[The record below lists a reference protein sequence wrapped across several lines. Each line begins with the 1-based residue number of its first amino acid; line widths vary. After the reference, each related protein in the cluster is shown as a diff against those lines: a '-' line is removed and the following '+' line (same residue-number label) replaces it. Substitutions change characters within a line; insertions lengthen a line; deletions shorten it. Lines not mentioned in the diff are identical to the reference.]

1 MRIDQKPVRT
11 KATSARKI
19 KAYEVYIMQLQTLRL
34 GDAGPLVGFLQ
45 LVLKRLGFYSGK
57 INYKFDGETERAVAA
72 FQSALG
78 LSSDGTV
85 GQKTRAALE
94 PYFTGNYRYTVRE
107 GDTLFSI
114 ASKSG
119 SNLKMLL
126 AANDLADPD
135 NLFVGQRIIVPFSE
149 FVVPATLRF
158 SSDVMNILLG
168 SLCARYPF
176 LSLFSIGRSALGKDI
191 AALRL
196 GRGEK
201 VVSYNAS
208 HHANEWITS
217 LLLVKFVEMFCHALV
232 TESRLGDYDPREV
245 FDSASI
251 YIVPMV
257 DPDGVDLV
265 TGQIAAGSELYK
277 NAEKLNIFGFPFPD
291 GWKANIEGTDLN
303 LNYPAGWEQARRI
316 KFAQGFTS
324 PAPRDFVGEYP
335 LSAPESRA
343 MAQFTKNLSPRL
355 ILAYHSQGEIIYWKF
370 ADYDPPRG
378 FEIAQRFSAVSG
390 YSVETTPENSGY
402 AGYKD
407 WFIQENNLPGYTIE
421 VGRGASP
428 LPLEQFPK
436 ILSDNLGILM
446 LAPLL
451 A

>member
-1 MRIDQKPVRT
+1 M
-11 KATSARKI
+11 
-19 KAYEVYIMQLQTLRL
+19 ELQTLYL
-34 GDAGPLVGFLQ
+34 GSTGPLVGFLQ
-45 LVLKRLGFYSGK
+45 FVLKRLGFYSGEV
-57 INYKFDGETERAVAA
+57 NYVFDETTERAVAA
-72 FQSALG
+72 LQSALG
-78 LSSDGTV
+78 LSDDGVV
-85 GQKTRAALE
+85 GPRSWAAFE
-94 PYFTGNYRYTVRE
+94 PYFTGNYYYTVRA
-107 GDTLFSI
+107 GDTLSSI
-114 ASKSG
+114 ASKSNT
-119 SNLKMLL
+119 NLKMLL
-126 AANDLADPD
+126 AANDLSDPD
-135 NLFVGQRIIVPFSE
+135 NLFVGQKILIPFSE
-149 FVVPATLRF
+149 FVVPTTLRF

-168 SLCARYPF
+168 SLAARYPF
-176 LSLFSIGRSALGKDI
+176 LSFSSIGKSVLGKDLVS
-191 AALRL
+191 LRL

-232 TESRLGDYDPREV
+232 TERRLGDYDPREV

-265 TGQIAAGSELYK
+265 TGQIPAGSTLYE
-277 NAEKLNIFGFPFPD
+277 NAEKLNTFGLPFPE
-291 GWKANIEGTDLN
+291 GWKANIAGTDLN
-303 LNYPAGWEQARRI
+303 LNYPAGWEEARRI
-316 KFAQGFTS
+316 KYAQGFTS
-324 PAPRDFVGEYP
+324 PAPRDFVGDYP

-343 MAQFTKNLSPRL
+343 MAQFTKNISPRL

-370 ADYDPPRG
+370 ADYDPPCS

-436 ILSDNLGILM
+436 IFSDNLGILM

>member
-1 MRIDQKPVRT
+1 M
-11 KATSARKI
+11 
-19 KAYEVYIMQLQTLRL
+19 ELQTLYL
-34 GDAGPLVGFLQ
+34 GSTGPLVGFLQ
-45 LVLKRLGFYSGK
+45 FVLKRLGFYSGEV
-57 INYKFDGETERAVAA
+57 NYVFDETTERAVAA
-72 FQSALG
+72 LQSALG
-78 LSSDGTV
+78 LYDDGVV
-85 GQKTRAALE
+85 GPRSWAAFE
-94 PYFTGNYRYTVRE
+94 PYFTGNYYYTVRA
-107 GDTLFSI
+107 GDTLSSI
-114 ASKSG
+114 ASKSNT
-119 SNLKMLL
+119 NLKMLL
-126 AANDLADPD
+126 AANDLSDPD
-135 NLFVGQRIIVPFSE
+135 NLFVGQKILIPFSE
-149 FVVPATLRF
+149 FVVPTTLRF

-168 SLCARYPF
+168 SLAARYPF
-176 LSLFSIGRSALGKDI
+176 LSFSSIGKSVLGKDLVS
-191 AALRL
+191 LRL

-232 TESRLGDYDPREV
+232 TERRLGDYDPREV

-257 DPDGVDLV
+257 DPDGVNLV
-265 TGQIAAGSELYK
+265 TGQIPADSTLYE
-277 NAEKLNIFGFPFPD
+277 NAEKLNTFGLPFPE
-291 GWKANIEGTDLN
+291 GWKANIAGTDLN
-303 LNYPAGWEQARRI
+303 LNYPAGWEEARRI

-324 PAPRDFVGEYP
+324 PAPRDFVGDYP

-370 ADYDPPRG
+370 ADYDPPRS

-436 ILSDNLGILM
+436 IFSDNLGILM

>member
-1 MRIDQKPVRT
+1 M
-11 KATSARKI
+11 
-19 KAYEVYIMQLQTLRL
+19 ELQTLYS
-34 GDAGPLVGFLQ
+34 GSTGPLVGFLQ
-45 LVLKRLGFYSGK
+45 FVLKRLGFYSGEV
-57 INYKFDGETERAVAA
+57 NYVFDETTERAVTSL
-72 FQSALG
+72 QSALG
-78 LSSDGTV
+78 LYDDGVV
-85 GQKTRAALE
+85 GPRSWAAFE
-94 PYFTGNYRYTVRE
+94 PYFTGNYYYTVRA
-107 GDTLFSI
+107 GDTLSSI
-114 ASKSG
+114 ASKSNT
-119 SNLKMLL
+119 NLKMLL

-135 NLFVGQRIIVPFSE
+135 NLFVGQKILIPFSE
-149 FVVPATLRF
+149 FVVPTTLRF

-168 SLCARYPF
+168 SLAARYPF
-176 LSLFSIGRSALGKDI
+176 LTFSSIGKSVLGKDLVS
-191 AALRL
+191 LRL

-232 TESRLGDYDPREV
+232 TERRLGDYDPREV

-257 DPDGVDLV
+257 DPDGVNLV
-265 TGQIAAGSELYK
+265 TGQIPAGSTLYE
-277 NAEKLNIFGFPFPD
+277 NAEKLNTFGLPFPE
-291 GWKANIEGTDLN
+291 GWKANILGTDLN
-303 LNYPAGWEQARRI
+303 LNYPAGWEEARRI

-324 PAPRDFVGEYP
+324 PAPRDFVGDYP

-370 ADYDPPRG
+370 ADYDPPRS

-436 ILSDNLGILM
+436 IFSDNLGILM

>member
-1 MRIDQKPVRT
+1 M
-11 KATSARKI
+11 
-19 KAYEVYIMQLQTLRL
+19 ELQTLYL
-34 GDAGPLVGFLQ
+34 GSTGPLVGFLQ
-45 LVLKRLGFYSGK
+45 FVLKRLGFYSGEV
-57 INYKFDGETERAVAA
+57 NYVFDEATERAVAA
-72 FQSALG
+72 LQSTLG
-78 LSSDGTV
+78 LSDDGVV
-85 GQKTRAALE
+85 GPRSWAAFE
-94 PYFTGNYRYTVRE
+94 PYFTGNYYYTVRA
-107 GDTLFSI
+107 GDTLSSI
-114 ASKSG
+114 ASKSNT
-119 SNLKMLL
+119 NLKMLL

-135 NLFVGQRIIVPFSE
+135 NLLVGQKILIPFSE
-149 FVVPATLRF
+149 FVVPTTLRF

-168 SLCARYPF
+168 SLAARYPF
-176 LSLFSIGRSALGKDI
+176 LSFSSIGKSVLGKDLVS
-191 AALRL
+191 LRL

-232 TESRLGDYDPREV
+232 TERRLGDYDPREV

-251 YIVPMV
+251 YTVPMV

-265 TGQIAAGSELYK
+265 TGQIPAGSTLYE
-277 NAEKLNIFGFPFPD
+277 NAEKLNTFGLPFPE
-291 GWKANIEGTDLN
+291 GWKANIAGTDLN
-303 LNYPAGWEQARRI
+303 LNYPAGWEEARRI
-316 KFAQGFTS
+316 KYAQGFTS
-324 PAPRDFVGEYP
+324 PAPRDFVGDYP

-436 ILSDNLGILM
+436 IFSDNLGILM

>member
-1 MRIDQKPVRT
+1 M
-11 KATSARKI
+11 
-19 KAYEVYIMQLQTLRL
+19 ELQTLYL
-34 GDAGPLVGFLQ
+34 GSTGPLVGFLQ
-45 LVLKRLGFYSGK
+45 FVLKRLGFYSGEV
-57 INYKFDGETERAVAA
+57 NYVFDEATERAVAA
-72 FQSALG
+72 LQSTLG
-78 LSSDGTV
+78 LSDDGVV
-85 GQKTRAALE
+85 GPRSWAAFE
-94 PYFTGNYRYTVRE
+94 PYFTGNYYYTVRA
-107 GDTLFSI
+107 GDTLSSI
-114 ASKSG
+114 ASKSNT
-119 SNLKMLL
+119 NLKMLL

-135 NLFVGQRIIVPFSE
+135 NLFVGQKILIPFSE
-149 FVVPATLRF
+149 FVVPTTLRF

-168 SLCARYPF
+168 SLAARYPF
-176 LSLFSIGRSALGKDI
+176 LSFSSIGKSVLGKDLVS
-191 AALRL
+191 LRL

-232 TESRLGDYDPREV
+232 TERRLGDYDPREV

-251 YIVPMV
+251 YTVPMV

-265 TGQIAAGSELYK
+265 TGQIPAGSTLYE
-277 NAEKLNIFGFPFPD
+277 NAEKLNTFGLPFPE
-291 GWKANIEGTDLN
+291 GWKANIAGTDLN
-303 LNYPAGWEQARRI
+303 LNYPAGWEEARRI

-324 PAPRDFVGEYP
+324 PAPRDFVGDYP

-343 MAQFTKNLSPRL
+343 MAQFTKNISPRL
-355 ILAYHSQGEIIYWKF
+355 ILAYHSQGEVIYWKYM
-370 ADYDPPRG
+370 DYEPDRSRQ
-378 FEIAQRFSAVSG
+378 IAQYFGNVSG
-390 YSVETTPENSGY
+390 YAVEETPTESGY

-436 ILSDNLGILM
+436 IFSDNLGILM

>member
-1 MRIDQKPVRT
+1 M
-11 KATSARKI
+11 
-19 KAYEVYIMQLQTLRL
+19 ELQTLYL
-34 GDAGPLVGFLQ
+34 GSTGPLVGFLQ
-45 LVLKRLGFYSGK
+45 FVLKRLGFYSGEV
-57 INYKFDGETERAVAA
+57 NYVFDEATERAVAA
-72 FQSALG
+72 LQSTLG
-78 LSSDGTV
+78 LSDDGVV
-85 GQKTRAALE
+85 GPRSWAAFE
-94 PYFTGNYRYTVRE
+94 PYFTGNYYYTVRA
-107 GDTLFSI
+107 GDTLSSI
-114 ASKSG
+114 ASKSNT
-119 SNLKMLL
+119 SLKMLL

-135 NLFVGQRIIVPFSE
+135 NLFVGQKILIPFSE
-149 FVVPATLRF
+149 FVVPTTLRF

-168 SLCARYPF
+168 SLAARYPF
-176 LSLFSIGRSALGKDI
+176 LSFSSIGKSVLGKDLVS
-191 AALRL
+191 LRL

-232 TESRLGDYDPREV
+232 TERRLGDYDPREV

-265 TGQIAAGSELYK
+265 TGQIPAGSTLYE
-277 NAEKLNIFGFPFPD
+277 NAEKLNTFGLPFPE
-291 GWKANIEGTDLN
+291 GWKANIAGTDLN
-303 LNYPAGWEQARRI
+303 LNYPAGWEEARRI
-316 KFAQGFTS
+316 KYAQGFTS
-324 PAPRDFVGEYP
+324 PAPRDFVGDYP

-343 MAQFTKNLSPRL
+343 MAQFTKNISPRL
-355 ILAYHSQGEIIYWKF
+355 ILAYHSQGEIIEWKF
-370 ADYDPPRG
+370 ADYDPPCSVETAPRL
-378 FEIAQRFSAVSG
+378 SAVSG

-428 LPLEQFPK
+428 LPLEQYPK
-436 ILSDNLGILM
+436 IFSDNLGILM

>member
-1 MRIDQKPVRT
+1 M
-11 KATSARKI
+11 
-19 KAYEVYIMQLQTLRL
+19 ELQTLYL
-34 GDAGPLVGFLQ
+34 GSTGPLVGFLQ
-45 LVLKRLGFYSGK
+45 FVLKRLGFYSGEV
-57 INYKFDGETERAVAA
+57 NYVFDETTERAVAA
-72 FQSALG
+72 LQSALG
-78 LSSDGTV
+78 LYDDGVV
-85 GQKTRAALE
+85 GPRSWAAFE
-94 PYFTGNYRYTVRE
+94 PYFTGNYYYTVRA
-107 GDTLFSI
+107 GDTLSSI
-114 ASKSG
+114 ASKSNT
-119 SNLKMLL
+119 NLKMLL
-126 AANDLADPD
+126 AANDLSDPD
-135 NLFVGQRIIVPFSE
+135 NLFVGQKILIPFSE
-149 FVVPATLRF
+149 FVVPTTLRF

-168 SLCARYPF
+168 SLAARYPF
-176 LSLFSIGRSALGKDI
+176 LSFSSIGKSVLGKDLVS
-191 AALRL
+191 LRL

-232 TESRLGDYDPREV
+232 TERRLGDYDPREV

-257 DPDGVDLV
+257 DPDGVNLV
-265 TGQIAAGSELYK
+265 TGQIPAGSTLYE
-277 NAEKLNIFGFPFPD
+277 NAEKLNTFGLPFPE
-291 GWKANIEGTDLN
+291 GWKANIAGTDLN
-303 LNYPAGWEQARRI
+303 LNYPAGWEEARRI

-324 PAPRDFVGEYP
+324 PAPRDFVGDYP

-370 ADYDPPRG
+370 ADYDPPRS

-436 ILSDNLGILM
+436 IFSDNLGILM

>member
-1 MRIDQKPVRT
+1 M
-11 KATSARKI
+11 
-19 KAYEVYIMQLQTLRL
+19 ELQTLYL
-34 GDAGPLVGFLQ
+34 GSTGPLVGFLQ
-45 LVLKRLGFYSGK
+45 FVLKRLGFYSGEV
-57 INYKFDGETERAVAA
+57 NYVFDEATERAVAA
-72 FQSALG
+72 LQSTLG
-78 LSSDGTV
+78 LSDDGVV
-85 GQKTRAALE
+85 GPRSWAAFE
-94 PYFTGNYRYTVRE
+94 PYFTGNYYYTVRA
-107 GDTLFSI
+107 GDTLSSI
-114 ASKSG
+114 ASKSNT
-119 SNLKMLL
+119 SLKMLL

-135 NLFVGQRIIVPFSE
+135 NLFVGQKILIPFSE
-149 FVVPATLRF
+149 FVVPTTLRF

-168 SLCARYPF
+168 SLAARYPF
-176 LSLFSIGRSALGKDI
+176 LSFSSIGKSVLGKDLVS
-191 AALRL
+191 LRL

-232 TESRLGDYDPREV
+232 TERRLGDYDPREV

-257 DPDGVDLV
+257 DPDGVELV
-265 TGQIAAGSELYK
+265 TGQIPAGSTLYE
-277 NAEKLNIFGFPFPD
+277 NAEKLNTFGLPFPE
-291 GWKANIEGTDLN
+291 GWKANIAGTDLN
-303 LNYPAGWEQARRI
+303 LNYPAGWKEALRI
-316 KFAQGFTS
+316 KYAQGFPS
-324 PAPRDFVGEYP
+324 PAPRDFVGDYP

-343 MAQFTKNLSPRL
+343 MAQFTKNISPRL

-370 ADYDPPRG
+370 ADYDPPCS
-378 FEIAQRFSAVSG
+378 FETAQRFSSVSG

-436 ILSDNLGILM
+436 IFSDNLGILM

>member
-1 MRIDQKPVRT
+1 M
-11 KATSARKI
+11 
-19 KAYEVYIMQLQTLRL
+19 ELQTLYS
-34 GDAGPLVGFLQ
+34 GSTGPLVGFLQ
-45 LVLKRLGFYSGK
+45 FVLKRLGFYSGEV
-57 INYKFDGETERAVAA
+57 NYVFDETTERAVTSL
-72 FQSALG
+72 QSALG
-78 LSSDGTV
+78 LYDDGVV
-85 GQKTRAALE
+85 GPRSWAAFE
-94 PYFTGNYRYTVRE
+94 PYFTGNYYYTVRA
-107 GDTLFSI
+107 GDTLSSI
-114 ASKSG
+114 ASKSNT
-119 SNLKMLL
+119 NLKMLL

-135 NLFVGQRIIVPFSE
+135 NLFVGQKILIPFSE
-149 FVVPATLRF
+149 IVVPTTLRF

-168 SLCARYPF
+168 SLAARYPF
-176 LSLFSIGRSALGKDI
+176 LSFSSIGKSVLGKDLVS
-191 AALRL
+191 LRL

-232 TESRLGDYDPREV
+232 TERRLGVYDPREV

-257 DPDGVDLV
+257 DPDGVNLV
-265 TGQIAAGSELYK
+265 TGQIPAGSTLYE
-277 NAEKLNIFGFPFPD
+277 NAEKLNTFGLPFPE
-291 GWKANIEGTDLN
+291 GWKANIAGTDLN
-303 LNYPAGWEQARRI
+303 LNYPAGWEEARRI
-316 KFAQGFTS
+316 KYAQGFTS
-324 PAPRDFVGEYP
+324 PAPRDFVGDYP

-436 ILSDNLGILM
+436 IFSDNLGILM

>member
-1 MRIDQKPVRT
+1 M
-11 KATSARKI
+11 
-19 KAYEVYIMQLQTLRL
+19 ELQTLYL
-34 GDAGPLVGFLQ
+34 GSTGPLVGFLQ
-45 LVLKRLGFYSGK
+45 FVLKRLGFYSGEV
-57 INYKFDGETERAVAA
+57 NYVFDETTERAVAA
-72 FQSALG
+72 LQSALG
-78 LSSDGTV
+78 LSDDGVV
-85 GQKTRAALE
+85 GPRSWEAFE
-94 PYFTGNYRYTVRE
+94 PYFTGNHYYTVRE
-107 GDTLFSI
+107 GDTLSSI
-114 ASKSG
+114 SSKSNT
-119 SNLKMLL
+119 NLKMLL
-126 AANDLADPD
+126 AANDLAEPD
-135 NLFVGQRIIVPFSE
+135 NLFVGQKILIPFSE
-149 FVVPATLRF
+149 FVVPTTLRF

-168 SLCARYPF
+168 SLAARYPF
-176 LSLFSIGRSALGKDI
+176 LSFSSIGKSVLGKDLVS
-191 AALRL
+191 LRL
-196 GRGEK
+196 GRGK
-201 VVSYNAS
+201 KIVSYNAS

-232 TESRLGDYDPREV
+232 TERRLGDYDPREV

-257 DPDGVDLV
+257 DPDGVNLV
-265 TGQIAAGSELYK
+265 TGQIPAGSTLYE
-277 NAEKLNIFGFPFPD
+277 NAEKLNTFGLPFPE
-291 GWKANIEGTDLN
+291 GWKANIAGTDLN
-303 LNYPAGWEQARRI
+303 LNYPAGWEEARRI

-324 PAPRDFVGEYP
+324 PAPRDFVGDYP

-370 ADYDPPRG
+370 ADYDPPRS

-436 ILSDNLGILM
+436 IFSDNLGILM

>member
-1 MRIDQKPVRT
+1 M
-11 KATSARKI
+11 
-19 KAYEVYIMQLQTLRL
+19 ELQPLYL
-34 GDAGPLVGFLQ
+34 GSTGPLVGFLQ
-45 LVLKRLGFYSGK
+45 FVLKRLGFYSGEV
-57 INYKFDGETERAVAA
+57 NYVFDETTERAVAA
-72 FQSALG
+72 LQSALG
-78 LSSDGTV
+78 LSDDGVV
-85 GQKTRAALE
+85 GPRSWAAFE
-94 PYFTGNYRYTVRE
+94 PYFTGNYYYTVRA
-107 GDTLFSI
+107 GDTLSSI
-114 ASKSG
+114 ASKSNT
-119 SNLKMLL
+119 NLKMLL

-135 NLFVGQRIIVPFSE
+135 NLFVGQKILIPFSE
-149 FVVPATLRF
+149 FVVPTTLRF

-168 SLCARYPF
+168 SLAARYPF
-176 LSLFSIGRSALGKDI
+176 LSFSSIGKSVLGKDLVS
-191 AALRL
+191 LRL

-232 TESRLGDYDPREV
+232 TERRLGDYDPREV

-265 TGQIAAGSELYK
+265 TGQIPAGSTLYE
-277 NAEKLNIFGFPFPD
+277 NAEKLNTFGLPFPES
-291 GWKANIEGTDLN
+291 WKANILGTDLN
-303 LNYPAGWEQARRI
+303 LNYPAGWEEARRI
-316 KFAQGFTS
+316 KYAQGFTS
-324 PAPRDFVGEYP
+324 PAPRDFVGDYP

-343 MAQFTKNLSPRL
+343 MAQFTKNISPRL

-370 ADYDPPRG
+370 ADYDPPRS

-421 VGRGASP
+421 VGRGSSP

-436 ILSDNLGILM
+436 IFSDNLGILM

>member
-1 MRIDQKPVRT
+1 M
-11 KATSARKI
+11 
-19 KAYEVYIMQLQTLRL
+19 ELQTLYL
-34 GDAGPLVGFLQ
+34 GSTGPLVGFLQ
-45 LVLKRLGFYSGK
+45 FVLKRLGFYSGEV
-57 INYKFDGETERAVAA
+57 NYVFDEATERAVAA
-72 FQSALG
+72 LQSALG
-78 LSSDGTV
+78 LSDDGVV
-85 GQKTRAALE
+85 GPRSWAAFE
-94 PYFTGNYRYTVRE
+94 PYFTGNYYYTVRA
-107 GDTLFSI
+107 GDTLSSI
-114 ASKSG
+114 ASKSNT
-119 SNLKMLL
+119 NLKMLL

-135 NLFVGQRIIVPFSE
+135 NLFVGQKILIPFSE
-149 FVVPATLRF
+149 FVVPTTLRF

-168 SLCARYPF
+168 SLAARYPF
-176 LSLFSIGRSALGKDI
+176 LSFSSIGKSVLGKDLVS
-191 AALRL
+191 LRL

-232 TESRLGDYDPREV
+232 TERRLGVYDPREV

-265 TGQIAAGSELYK
+265 TGQIPAGSTLYE
-277 NAEKLNIFGFPFPD
+277 NAEKLNTFGLPFPE
-291 GWKANIEGTDLN
+291 GWKANIAGTDLN
-303 LNYPAGWEQARRI
+303 LNYPAGWEEARRI
-316 KFAQGFTS
+316 KYAQGFTS
-324 PAPRDFVGEYP
+324 PAPRDFVGDYP

-343 MAQFTKNLSPRL
+343 MAQFTKNLSPHL

-370 ADYDPPRG
+370 ADYDPPRS

-436 ILSDNLGILM
+436 IFSDNLGILM

>member
-1 MRIDQKPVRT
+1 M
-11 KATSARKI
+11 
-19 KAYEVYIMQLQTLRL
+19 ELQTLYL
-34 GDAGPLVGFLQ
+34 GSTGPLVGFLQ
-45 LVLKRLGFYSGK
+45 FVLKRLGFYSGEV
-57 INYKFDGETERAVAA
+57 NYVFDEATERAVAA
-72 FQSALG
+72 LQSALG
-78 LSSDGTV
+78 LSDDGVV
-85 GQKTRAALE
+85 GPRSWAAFE
-94 PYFTGNYRYTVRE
+94 PYFTGNYYYTVRE
-107 GDTLFSI
+107 GDTLSSI
-114 ASKSG
+114 SSKSNT
-119 SNLKMLL
+119 NLKMLL
-126 AANDLADPD
+126 AANDLSDPD
-135 NLFVGQRIIVPFSE
+135 NLFVGQKILIPFSE
-149 FVVPATLRF
+149 FVVPTTLRF

-168 SLCARYPF
+168 SLAARYPF
-176 LSLFSIGRSALGKDI
+176 LSFSSIGKSVLGKDLVS
-191 AALRL
+191 LRL

-232 TESRLGDYDPREV
+232 TERRLGVYDPREV

-257 DPDGVDLV
+257 DPDGVNLV
-265 TGQIAAGSELYK
+265 TGQIPAGSTLYE
-277 NAEKLNIFGFPFPD
+277 NAEKLNTFGLPFPE
-291 GWKANIEGTDLN
+291 GWKANIAGTDLN
-303 LNYPAGWEQARRI
+303 LNYPAGWEEARRI

-324 PAPRDFVGEYP
+324 PAPRDFVGDYP

-370 ADYDPPRG
+370 ADYDPPRS

-436 ILSDNLGILM
+436 IFSDNLGILM

>member
-1 MRIDQKPVRT
+1 M
-11 KATSARKI
+11 
-19 KAYEVYIMQLQTLRL
+19 ELQTLYS
-34 GDAGPLVGFLQ
+34 GSTGPLVGFLQ
-45 LVLKRLGFYSGK
+45 FVLKRLGFYSGEV
-57 INYKFDGETERAVAA
+57 NYVFDETTERAVAA
-72 FQSALG
+72 LQSALG
-78 LSSDGTV
+78 LSDDGVV
-85 GQKTRAALE
+85 GPRSWAAFE
-94 PYFTGNYRYTVRE
+94 PYFTGNYYYTVRA
-107 GDTLFSI
+107 GDTLSSI
-114 ASKSG
+114 ASKSNT
-119 SNLKMLL
+119 NLKMLL

-135 NLFVGQRIIVPFSE
+135 NLFVGQKILIPFSE
-149 FVVPATLRF
+149 FVVPTTLRF

-168 SLCARYPF
+168 SLAARYPF
-176 LSLFSIGRSALGKDI
+176 LSFSSIGKSVLGKDLVS
-191 AALRL
+191 LRL

-232 TESRLGDYDPREV
+232 TERRLGDYDPREV

-257 DPDGVDLV
+257 DPDGVNLV
-265 TGQIAAGSELYK
+265 TGQIPADSTLYE
-277 NAEKLNIFGFPFPD
+277 NAEKLNTFGLPFPE
-291 GWKANIEGTDLN
+291 GWKANIAGTDLN
-303 LNYPAGWEQARRI
+303 LNYPAGWEEARRI

-324 PAPRDFVGEYP
+324 PAPRDFVGDYP

-436 ILSDNLGILM
+436 IFSDNLGILM

>member
-1 MRIDQKPVRT
+1 M
-11 KATSARKI
+11 
-19 KAYEVYIMQLQTLRL
+19 ELQTLYS
-34 GDAGPLVGFLQ
+34 GSTGPLVGFLQ
-45 LVLKRLGFYSGK
+45 FVLKRLGFYSGE
-57 INYKFDGETERAVAA
+57 INYVFDRATERAVTSL
-72 FQSALG
+72 QSALG
-78 LSSDGTV
+78 LYDDGVV
-85 GQKTRAALE
+85 GPRSWAAFE
-94 PYFTGNYRYTVRE
+94 PYFTGNYYYTVRA
-107 GDTLFSI
+107 GDTLSSI
-114 ASKSG
+114 ASKSNT
-119 SNLKMLL
+119 NLKMLL
-126 AANDLADPD
+126 AANDLSDPD
-135 NLFVGQRIIVPFSE
+135 NLFVGQKILIPFSE
-149 FVVPATLRF
+149 FVVPTTLRF

-168 SLCARYPF
+168 SLAARYPF
-176 LSLFSIGRSALGKDI
+176 LSFSSIGKSVLGKDLVS
-191 AALRL
+191 LRL

-232 TESRLGDYDPREV
+232 TERRLGDYDPREV

-257 DPDGVDLV
+257 DPDGVNLV
-265 TGQIAAGSELYK
+265 TGQIPAGSTLYE
-277 NAEKLNIFGFPFPD
+277 NAEKLNTFGLPFPE
-291 GWKANIEGTDLN
+291 GWKANILGTDLN
-303 LNYPAGWEQARRI
+303 LNYPAGWEEARRI

-324 PAPRDFVGEYP
+324 PAPRDFVGDYP

-370 ADYDPPRG
+370 ADYNPPRS

-436 ILSDNLGILM
+436 IFSDNLGILM

>member
-1 MRIDQKPVRT
+1 M
-11 KATSARKI
+11 
-19 KAYEVYIMQLQTLRL
+19 ELQTLYL
-34 GDAGPLVGFLQ
+34 GSTGPLVGFLQ
-45 LVLKRLGFYSGK
+45 FVLKRLGFYSGEV
-57 INYKFDGETERAVAA
+57 NYVFDEATERAVVAL
-72 FQSALG
+72 QSALG
-78 LSSDGTV
+78 LSDDGVV
-85 GQKTRAALE
+85 GPRSWAAFE
-94 PYFTGNYRYTVRE
+94 PYFTGNYYYTVRA
-107 GDTLFSI
+107 GDTLSSI
-114 ASKSG
+114 ASKSNT
-119 SNLKMLL
+119 NLKMLL

-135 NLFVGQRIIVPFSE
+135 NLFVGQKILIPFSE
-149 FVVPATLRF
+149 FVVPTTLRF

-168 SLCARYPF
+168 SLAARYPF
-176 LSLFSIGRSALGKDI
+176 LSFSSIGKSVLGKDLVS
-191 AALRL
+191 LRL

-232 TESRLGDYDPREV
+232 TERRLGAYDPREV

-265 TGQIAAGSELYK
+265 TGQIPAGSTLYE
-277 NAEKLNIFGFPFPD
+277 NAEKLNTFGLPFPE
-291 GWKANIEGTDLN
+291 GWKANILGTDLN
-303 LNYPAGWEQARRI
+303 LNYPAGWEEARRI
-316 KFAQGFTS
+316 KYAQGFTS
-324 PAPRDFVGEYP
+324 PAPRDFVGDYP

-343 MAQFTKNLSPRL
+343 MAQFTKNISPHL

-370 ADYDPPRG
+370 ADYDPPRS

-421 VGRGASP
+421 VGRGSSP

-436 ILSDNLGILM
+436 IFSDNLGILM

>member
-1 MRIDQKPVRT
+1 M
-11 KATSARKI
+11 
-19 KAYEVYIMQLQTLRL
+19 ELQTLYL
-34 GDAGPLVGFLQ
+34 GSTGPLVGFLQ
-45 LVLKRLGFYSGK
+45 FVLKRLGFYSGEV
-57 INYKFDGETERAVAA
+57 NYVFDETTERAVAA
-72 FQSALG
+72 LQSTLG
-78 LSSDGTV
+78 LSDDGVV
-85 GQKTRAALE
+85 GPRSWAAFE
-94 PYFTGNYRYTVRE
+94 PYFTGNYYYTVRA
-107 GDTLFSI
+107 GDTLSSI
-114 ASKSG
+114 SSKSNT
-119 SNLKMLL
+119 NLKMLL

-135 NLFVGQRIIVPFSE
+135 NLFVGQKILIPFSE
-149 FVVPATLRF
+149 FVVPTTLRF

-168 SLCARYPF
+168 SLAARYPF
-176 LSLFSIGRSALGKDI
+176 LSFSSIGKSVLGKDLVS
-191 AALRL
+191 LRL
-196 GRGEK
+196 GCGEK

-232 TESRLGDYDPREV
+232 TERRLGVYDPREV

-257 DPDGVDLV
+257 DPDGVNLV
-265 TGQIAAGSELYK
+265 TGQIPAGSTLYE
-277 NAEKLNIFGFPFPD
+277 NAEKLNTFGLPFPE
-291 GWKANIEGTDLN
+291 GWKANILGTDLN
-303 LNYPAGWEQARRI
+303 LNYPAGWEEARRI

-324 PAPRDFVGEYP
+324 PAPRDFVGDYP

-378 FEIAQRFSAVSG
+378 FEIAQRFSVVSG

-436 ILSDNLGILM
+436 IFSDNLGILM

>member
-1 MRIDQKPVRT
+1 M
-11 KATSARKI
+11 
-19 KAYEVYIMQLQTLRL
+19 ELQTLYL
-34 GDAGPLVGFLQ
+34 GSTGPLVGFLQ
-45 LVLKRLGFYSGK
+45 FVLKRLGFYSGEV
-57 INYKFDGETERAVAA
+57 NYVFDETTERAVAA
-72 FQSALG
+72 LQSALG
-78 LSSDGTV
+78 LSDDGVV
-85 GQKTRAALE
+85 GPRSWEAFE
-94 PYFTGNYRYTVRE
+94 PYFTGNHYYTVRE
-107 GDTLFSI
+107 GDTLSSI
-114 ASKSG
+114 ASKSNT
-119 SNLKMLL
+119 NLKMLL
-126 AANDLADPD
+126 AANDLSDPD
-135 NLFVGQRIIVPFSE
+135 NLFVGQKILIPFSE
-149 FVVPATLRF
+149 FVVPTTLRF

-168 SLCARYPF
+168 SLAARYPF
-176 LSLFSIGRSALGKDI
+176 LSFSSIGKSVLGKDLVS
-191 AALRL
+191 LRL

-232 TESRLGDYDPREV
+232 TERRLGDYDPREV

-257 DPDGVDLV
+257 DPDGVNLV
-265 TGQIAAGSELYK
+265 TGQIPAGSTLYE
-277 NAEKLNIFGFPFPD
+277 NAEKLNTFGLPFPE
-291 GWKANIEGTDLN
+291 GWKANILGTDLN
-303 LNYPAGWEQARRI
+303 LNYPAGWEEARRI

-324 PAPRDFVGEYP
+324 PAPRDFVGDYP

-370 ADYDPPRG
+370 ADYNPPRS

-436 ILSDNLGILM
+436 IFSDNLGILM

>member
-1 MRIDQKPVRT
+1 M
-11 KATSARKI
+11 
-19 KAYEVYIMQLQTLRL
+19 ELQTLYS
-34 GDAGPLVGFLQ
+34 GSTGPLVGFLQ
-45 LVLKRLGFYSGK
+45 FVLKRLGFYSGEV
-57 INYKFDGETERAVAA
+57 NYVFDETTERAVAA
-72 FQSALG
+72 LQSALG
-78 LSSDGTV
+78 LYDDGVV
-85 GQKTRAALE
+85 GPRSWAAFE
-94 PYFTGNYRYTVRE
+94 PYFTGNYYYTVRE
-107 GDTLFSI
+107 GDTLSSI
-114 ASKSG
+114 SSKSNT
-119 SNLKMLL
+119 NLKMLL
-126 AANDLADPD
+126 AANDLSDPD
-135 NLFVGQRIIVPFSE
+135 NLFVGQKILIPFSE
-149 FVVPATLRF
+149 FVVPTTLRF

-168 SLCARYPF
+168 SLAARYPF
-176 LSLFSIGRSALGKDI
+176 LSFSSIGKSVLGKNLVS
-191 AALRL
+191 LRL

-232 TESRLGDYDPREV
+232 TERRLGVYDPREV

-251 YIVPMV
+251 YIVPMA
-257 DPDGVDLV
+257 DPDGVNLV
-265 TGQIAAGSELYK
+265 TGQIPAGSTLYE
-277 NAEKLNIFGFPFPD
+277 NAEKLNTFGLPFPE
-291 GWKANIEGTDLN
+291 GWKANIAGTDLN
-303 LNYPAGWEQARRI
+303 LNYPAGWEEARRI
-316 KFAQGFTS
+316 KYAQGFTS
-324 PAPRDFVGEYP
+324 PAPRDFVGDYP

-370 ADYDPPRG
+370 ADYDPPRS

-436 ILSDNLGILM
+436 IFSDNLGILM

>member
-1 MRIDQKPVRT
+1 M
-11 KATSARKI
+11 
-19 KAYEVYIMQLQTLRL
+19 ELQTLYL
-34 GDAGPLVGFLQ
+34 GSTGPLVGFLQ
-45 LVLKRLGFYSGK
+45 FVLKRLGFYSGEV
-57 INYKFDGETERAVAA
+57 NYVFDEATERAVAA
-72 FQSALG
+72 LQSALG
-78 LSSDGTV
+78 LSDDGVV
-85 GQKTRAALE
+85 GPRSWAAFE
-94 PYFTGNYRYTVRE
+94 PYFTGNYYYTVRA
-107 GDTLFSI
+107 GDTLSSI
-114 ASKSG
+114 ASKSNT
-119 SNLKMLL
+119 NLKMLL

-135 NLFVGQRIIVPFSE
+135 NLFVGQKILIPFSE
-149 FVVPATLRF
+149 FVVPTTLRF

-168 SLCARYPF
+168 SLAARYPF
-176 LSLFSIGRSALGKDI
+176 LSFSSIGKSVLGKDLVS
-191 AALRL
+191 LRL

-232 TESRLGDYDPREV
+232 TERRLGDYDPREV

-265 TGQIAAGSELYK
+265 TGQIPAGSTLYE
-277 NAEKLNIFGFPFPD
+277 NAEKLNTFGLPFPE
-291 GWKANIEGTDLN
+291 GWKANILGTDLN
-303 LNYPAGWEQARRI
+303 LNYPAGWEEARRI
-316 KFAQGFTS
+316 KYAQGFTS
-324 PAPRDFVGEYP
+324 PAPRDFVGDYP

-343 MAQFTKNLSPRL
+343 MAQFTKNISPRL

-370 ADYDPPRG
+370 ADYDPPRS

-436 ILSDNLGILM
+436 IFSDNLGILM

>member
-1 MRIDQKPVRT
+1 M
-11 KATSARKI
+11 
-19 KAYEVYIMQLQTLRL
+19 ELQTLYL
-34 GDAGPLVGFLQ
+34 GSTGPLVGFLQ
-45 LVLKRLGFYSGK
+45 FVLKRLGFYSGEV
-57 INYKFDGETERAVAA
+57 NYVFDEATERAVAA
-72 FQSALG
+72 LQSTLG
-78 LSSDGTV
+78 LSDDGVV
-85 GQKTRAALE
+85 GPRSWAAFE
-94 PYFTGNYRYTVRE
+94 PYFTGNYYYTVRA
-107 GDTLFSI
+107 GDTLSSI
-114 ASKSG
+114 ASKSNT
-119 SNLKMLL
+119 SLKMLL

-135 NLFVGQRIIVPFSE
+135 NLFVGQKILIPFSE
-149 FVVPATLRF
+149 FVVPTTLRF

-168 SLCARYPF
+168 SLAARYPF
-176 LSLFSIGRSALGKDI
+176 LSFSSIGKSVLGKDLVS
-191 AALRL
+191 LRL

-232 TESRLGDYDPREV
+232 TERRLGDYDPREV

-257 DPDGVDLV
+257 DPDGVELV
-265 TGQIAAGSELYK
+265 TGQIPAGSTLYE
-277 NAEKLNIFGFPFPD
+277 NAEKLNTFGLPFPE
-291 GWKANIEGTDLN
+291 GWKANIAGTDLN
-303 LNYPAGWEQARRI
+303 LNYPAGWEEARRI
-316 KFAQGFTS
+316 KYAQGFPS
-324 PAPRDFVGEYP
+324 PAPRDFVGDYP

-343 MAQFTKNLSPRL
+343 MAQFTKNISPRL

-370 ADYDPPRG
+370 ADYDPPCS
-378 FEIAQRFSAVSG
+378 FETAQRFSSVSG

-436 ILSDNLGILM
+436 IFSDNLGILM

>member
-1 MRIDQKPVRT
+1 M
-11 KATSARKI
+11 
-19 KAYEVYIMQLQTLRL
+19 ELQTLYL
-34 GDAGPLVGFLQ
+34 GSTGPLVGFLQ
-45 LVLKRLGFYSGK
+45 FVLKRLGFYSGEV
-57 INYKFDGETERAVAA
+57 NYVFDEATERAVAA
-72 FQSALG
+72 LQSALG
-78 LSSDGTV
+78 LSDDGVV
-85 GQKTRAALE
+85 GPRSWAAFE
-94 PYFTGNYRYTVRE
+94 PYFTGNYYYTVRA
-107 GDTLFSI
+107 GDTLSSI
-114 ASKSG
+114 ASKSNT
-119 SNLKMLL
+119 NLKMLL
-126 AANDLADPD
+126 AANDLANPD
-135 NLFVGQRIIVPFSE
+135 NLFVGQKILIPFSE
-149 FVVPATLRF
+149 FVVPTTLRF

-168 SLCARYPF
+168 SLAARYPF
-176 LSLFSIGRSALGKDI
+176 LSFSSIGKSVLGKDLVS
-191 AALRL
+191 LRL

-232 TESRLGDYDPREV
+232 TERGLGAYDPREV

-265 TGQIAAGSELYK
+265 TGQIPAGSTLYE
-277 NAEKLNIFGFPFPD
+277 NAEKLNTFGLPFPE
-291 GWKANIEGTDLN
+291 GWKANILGTDLN
-303 LNYPAGWEQARRI
+303 LNYPAGWEEARRI
-316 KFAQGFTS
+316 KYAQGFTS
-324 PAPRDFVGEYP
+324 PAPRDFVGDYP

-343 MAQFTKNLSPRL
+343 MAQFTKNISPRL

-370 ADYDPPRG
+370 ADYDPPRS

-436 ILSDNLGILM
+436 IFSDNLGILM

>member
-1 MRIDQKPVRT
+1 M
-11 KATSARKI
+11 
-19 KAYEVYIMQLQTLRL
+19 ELQTLYL
-34 GDAGPLVGFLQ
+34 GSTGPLVGFLQ
-45 LVLKRLGFYSGK
+45 FVLKRLGFYSGEV
-57 INYKFDGETERAVAA
+57 NYVFDEATERAVTAL
-72 FQSALG
+72 QSTLG
-78 LSSDGTV
+78 LSDDGVV
-85 GQKTRAALE
+85 GPRSWAAFE
-94 PYFTGNYRYTVRE
+94 PYFTGNYYYTVRA
-107 GDTLFSI
+107 GDTLSSI
-114 ASKSG
+114 ASKSNT
-119 SNLKMLL
+119 SLKMLL

-135 NLFVGQRIIVPFSE
+135 NLFVGQKILIPFSE
-149 FVVPATLRF
+149 FVVPTTLRF

-168 SLCARYPF
+168 SLAARYPF
-176 LSLFSIGRSALGKDI
+176 LSFSSIGKSVLGKDHVS
-191 AALRL
+191 LRL

-232 TESRLGDYDPREV
+232 TERRLGDYDPREV

-265 TGQIAAGSELYK
+265 TGQIPAGSTLYE
-277 NAEKLNIFGFPFPD
+277 NAEKLNTFGLPFPE
-291 GWKANIEGTDLN
+291 GWKANILGTDLN

-316 KFAQGFTS
+316 KYAQGFTS
-324 PAPRDFVGEYP
+324 PAPRDFVGDYP

-343 MAQFTKNLSPRL
+343 MAQFTKNISPRL

-370 ADYDPPRG
+370 ADYDPPCS
-378 FEIAQRFSAVSG
+378 FETAQRFSAVSG

-428 LPLEQFPK
+428 LQLEQFPK
-436 ILSDNLGILM
+436 IFSDNLGILM

>member
-1 MRIDQKPVRT
+1 M
-11 KATSARKI
+11 
-19 KAYEVYIMQLQTLRL
+19 ELQTLYL
-34 GDAGPLVGFLQ
+34 GSTGPIVGFLQ
-45 LVLKRLGFYSGK
+45 FVLKRLGFYSGE
-57 INYKFDGETERAVAA
+57 INYIFDEATERAVAA
-72 FQSALG
+72 LQSALG
-78 LSSDGTV
+78 LADDGVV
-85 GQKTRAALE
+85 GPRSWAAFE
-94 PYFTGNYRYTVRE
+94 PYFTGNYYYTVRA
-107 GDTLFSI
+107 GDTLSSI
-114 ASKSG
+114 ASKSNT
-119 SNLKMLL
+119 NLKMLL

-135 NLFVGQRIIVPFSE
+135 NLFVGQKILIPFSE
-149 FVVPATLRF
+149 FVVPTTLRF

-168 SLCARYPF
+168 SLAARYPF
-176 LSLFSIGRSALGKDI
+176 LSFSSIGKSVLGKDLVS
-191 AALRL
+191 LRL

-232 TESRLGDYDPREV
+232 TERRLGDYDPREV

-265 TGQIAAGSELYK
+265 TGQIPAGSTLYE
-277 NAEKLNIFGFPFPD
+277 NAEKLNTFGLPFPE
-291 GWKANIEGTDLN
+291 GWKANIAGTDLN
-303 LNYPAGWEQARRI
+303 LNYPAGWEEARRI
-316 KFAQGFTS
+316 KYAQGFTS
-324 PAPRDFVGEYP
+324 PAPRDFVGDYP

-343 MAQFTKNLSPRL
+343 MAQFTKNISPRL

-370 ADYDPPRG
+370 ADYNPPRS

-436 ILSDNLGILM
+436 IFSDNLGILM

>member
-1 MRIDQKPVRT
+1 M
-11 KATSARKI
+11 
-19 KAYEVYIMQLQTLRL
+19 ELQTLYL
-34 GDAGPLVGFLQ
+34 GSTGPLVGFLQ
-45 LVLKRLGFYSGK
+45 FVLKRLGFYSGEV
-57 INYKFDGETERAVAA
+57 NYVFDETTERAVAA
-72 FQSALG
+72 LQSALG
-78 LSSDGTV
+78 LSDDGVV
-85 GQKTRAALE
+85 GPRSWEAFE
-94 PYFTGNYRYTVRE
+94 PYFTGNHYYTVRE
-107 GDTLFSI
+107 GDTLSSI
-114 ASKSG
+114 ASKSNT
-119 SNLKMLL
+119 NLKMLL
-126 AANDLADPD
+126 AANDLAEPD
-135 NLFVGQRIIVPFSE
+135 NLFVGQKILIPFSE
-149 FVVPATLRF
+149 FVVPTTLRF

-168 SLCARYPF
+168 SLAARYPF
-176 LSLFSIGRSALGKDI
+176 LSFSSIGKSVLGKDLVS
-191 AALRL
+191 LRL
-196 GRGEK
+196 GRGK
-201 VVSYNAS
+201 KIVSYNAS

-232 TESRLGDYDPREV
+232 TERRLGDYDPREV

-257 DPDGVDLV
+257 DPDGVNLV
-265 TGQIAAGSELYK
+265 TGQIPAGSTLYE
-277 NAEKLNIFGFPFPD
+277 NAEKLNTFGLPFPE
-291 GWKANIEGTDLN
+291 GWKANIAGTDLN
-303 LNYPAGWEQARRI
+303 LNYPAGWEEARRI

-324 PAPRDFVGEYP
+324 PAPRDFVGDYP

-370 ADYDPPRG
+370 ADYDPPRS

-436 ILSDNLGILM
+436 IFSDNLGILM

>member
-1 MRIDQKPVRT
+1 M
-11 KATSARKI
+11 
-19 KAYEVYIMQLQTLRL
+19 ELQTLYS
-34 GDAGPLVGFLQ
+34 GSTGPLVGFLQ
-45 LVLKRLGFYSGK
+45 FVLKRLGFYSGEV
-57 INYKFDGETERAVAA
+57 NYVFDETTERAVAA
-72 FQSALG
+72 LQSALG
-78 LSSDGTV
+78 LYDDGVV
-85 GQKTRAALE
+85 GPRSWAAFE
-94 PYFTGNYRYTVRE
+94 PYFTGNYYYTVRE
-107 GDTLFSI
+107 GDTLSSI
-114 ASKSG
+114 SSKSNT
-119 SNLKMLL
+119 NLKMLL
-126 AANDLADPD
+126 AANDLSDPD
-135 NLFVGQRIIVPFSE
+135 NLFVGQKILIPFSE
-149 FVVPATLRF
+149 FVVPTTLRF

-168 SLCARYPF
+168 SLAARYPF
-176 LSLFSIGRSALGKDI
+176 LSFSSIGKSVLGKNLVS
-191 AALRL
+191 LRL

-232 TESRLGDYDPREV
+232 TERRLGVYDPREV

-257 DPDGVDLV
+257 DPDGVNLV
-265 TGQIAAGSELYK
+265 TGQIPAGSTLYE
-277 NAEKLNIFGFPFPD
+277 NAEKLNTFGLPFPE
-291 GWKANIEGTDLN
+291 GWKANIAGTDLN
-303 LNYPAGWEQARRI
+303 LNYPAGWEEARRI
-316 KFAQGFTS
+316 KYAQGFTS
-324 PAPRDFVGEYP
+324 PAPRDFVGDYP

-370 ADYDPPRG
+370 ADYDPPRS

-436 ILSDNLGILM
+436 IFSDNLGILM

>member
-1 MRIDQKPVRT
+1 M
-11 KATSARKI
+11 
-19 KAYEVYIMQLQTLRL
+19 ELQTLYL
-34 GDAGPLVGFLQ
+34 DSTGPIVGFLQ
-45 LVLKRLGFYSGK
+45 FVLKRLGFYSGEV
-57 INYKFDGETERAVAA
+57 NYVFDEATERAVAA
-72 FQSALG
+72 LQSALG
-78 LSSDGTV
+78 LSDDGVV
-85 GQKTRAALE
+85 GPRSWAAFE
-94 PYFTGNYRYTVRE
+94 PYFTGNYYYTVRA
-107 GDTLFSI
+107 GDTLSSI
-114 ASKSG
+114 ASKSNT
-119 SNLKMLL
+119 NLKMLL

-135 NLFVGQRIIVPFSE
+135 NLFVGQKILIPFSE
-149 FVVPATLRF
+149 FIVPTTLRF

-168 SLCARYPF
+168 SLAARYPF
-176 LSLFSIGRSALGKDI
+176 LSFSSIGKSVLGKDLVS
-191 AALRL
+191 LRL

-217 LLLVKFVEMFCHALV
+217 LLIVKFVEMFCHALV
-232 TESRLGDYDPREV
+232 TERRLGAYDPREV

-265 TGQIAAGSELYK
+265 TGQIPAGSTLYE
-277 NAEKLNIFGFPFPD
+277 NAEKLNTFGLPFPE
-291 GWKANIEGTDLN
+291 GWKANIAGTDLN
-303 LNYPAGWEQARRI
+303 LNYPAGWEEARRI
-316 KFAQGFTS
+316 KYAQGVTS
-324 PAPRDFVGEYP
+324 PAPRDFVGDYP

-370 ADYDPPRG
+370 ADYDPPRS

-436 ILSDNLGILM
+436 IFSDNLGILM

>member
-1 MRIDQKPVRT
+1 M
-11 KATSARKI
+11 
-19 KAYEVYIMQLQTLRL
+19 ELQTLYL
-34 GDAGPLVGFLQ
+34 GSTGPLVRFLQ
-45 LVLKRLGFYSGK
+45 FVLKRLGFYSEEV
-57 INYKFDGETERAVAA
+57 NYVFDETTERAVAA
-72 FQSALG
+72 LQSALG
-78 LSSDGTV
+78 LYDDGVV
-85 GQKTRAALE
+85 GPRSWAAFE
-94 PYFTGNYRYTVRE
+94 PYFTGNYYYTVRA
-107 GDTLFSI
+107 GDTLSSI
-114 ASKSG
+114 ASKSNT
-119 SNLKMLL
+119 NLKMLL
-126 AANDLADPD
+126 AANDLSDPD
-135 NLFVGQRIIVPFSE
+135 NLFVGQKILIPFSE
-149 FVVPATLRF
+149 FVVPTTLRF

-168 SLCARYPF
+168 SLAARYPF
-176 LSLFSIGRSALGKDI
+176 LSFSSIGKSVLGKDLVS
-191 AALRL
+191 LRL
-196 GRGEK
+196 GRGER

-232 TESRLGDYDPREV
+232 TERRLGDYDPREV

-257 DPDGVDLV
+257 DPDGVNLV
-265 TGQIAAGSELYK
+265 TGQIPAGSTLYE
-277 NAEKLNIFGFPFPD
+277 NAEKLNTFGLPFPE
-291 GWKANIEGTDLN
+291 GWKANIAGTDLN
-303 LNYPAGWEQARRI
+303 LNYPAGWEEARRI

-324 PAPRDFVGEYP
+324 PAPRDFVGDYP

-370 ADYDPPRG
+370 ADYDPPRS

-436 ILSDNLGILM
+436 IFSDNLGILM

>member
-1 MRIDQKPVRT
+1 M
-11 KATSARKI
+11 
-19 KAYEVYIMQLQTLRL
+19 ELQTLYL
-34 GDAGPLVGFLQ
+34 GSTGPLVGFLQ
-45 LVLKRLGFYSGK
+45 FVLKRLGFYSGEV
-57 INYKFDGETERAVAA
+57 NYAFDEATERAVAA
-72 FQSALG
+72 LQSTLG
-78 LSSDGTV
+78 LSDDGVV
-85 GQKTRAALE
+85 GSRSWAAFE
-94 PYFTGNYRYTVRE
+94 PYFTGNHYYTVRA
-107 GDTLFSI
+107 GDTLSSI
-114 ASKSG
+114 ASKSNT
-119 SNLKMLL
+119 NLKMLL

-135 NLFVGQRIIVPFSE
+135 NLFVGQKILIPFSE
-149 FVVPATLRF
+149 FVVPTTLRF

-168 SLCARYPF
+168 SLAARYPF
-176 LSLFSIGRSALGKDI
+176 LSFSSIGKSVLGKDLVS
-191 AALRL
+191 LRL

-232 TESRLGDYDPREV
+232 TERRLGDYDPREV

-251 YIVPMV
+251 YTVPMV

-265 TGQIAAGSELYK
+265 TGQIPAGSTLYE
-277 NAEKLNIFGFPFPD
+277 NAEKLNTFGLPFPE
-291 GWKANIEGTDLN
+291 GWKANILGTDLN

-324 PAPRDFVGEYP
+324 PAPRDFVGYYP

-343 MAQFTKNLSPRL
+343 MAQFTKNISPRL

-370 ADYDPPRG
+370 ADYDSPCS
-378 FEIAQRFSAVSG
+378 FETAQRFSAVSG

-436 ILSDNLGILM
+436 IFSDNLGILM

>member
-1 MRIDQKPVRT
+1 M
-11 KATSARKI
+11 
-19 KAYEVYIMQLQTLRL
+19 ELQTLYL
-34 GDAGPLVGFLQ
+34 GSTGPLVGFLQ
-45 LVLKRLGFYSGK
+45 FVLKRLGFYSGEV
-57 INYKFDGETERAVAA
+57 NYVFDEATERAVAA
-72 FQSALG
+72 LQSALG
-78 LSSDGTV
+78 LSDDGVV
-85 GQKTRAALE
+85 GPRSWAAFE
-94 PYFTGNYRYTVRE
+94 PYFTGNYYYTVRA
-107 GDTLFSI
+107 GDTLSAI
-114 ASKSG
+114 ASKSNT
-119 SNLKMLL
+119 NLKMLL

-135 NLFVGQRIIVPFSE
+135 NLFVGQKILIPFSE
-149 FVVPATLRF
+149 FVVPTTLRF

-168 SLCARYPF
+168 SLAARYPF
-176 LSLFSIGRSALGKDI
+176 LSFSSIGKSVLGKDLVS
-191 AALRL
+191 LRL

-232 TESRLGDYDPREV
+232 TERRLGVYDPREV

-257 DPDGVDLV
+257 DPDGADLV
-265 TGQIAAGSELYK
+265 TGQIPAGSTLYE
-277 NAEKLNIFGFPFPD
+277 NAEKLNTFGLPFPE
-291 GWKANIEGTDLN
+291 GWKANIAGTDLN
-303 LNYPAGWEQARRI
+303 LNYPAGWEEARRI
-316 KFAQGFTS
+316 KYAQGFTS
-324 PAPRDFVGEYP
+324 PAPRDFVGDYP

-370 ADYDPPRG
+370 ADYDPPRS

-436 ILSDNLGILM
+436 IFSDNLGILM

>member
-1 MRIDQKPVRT
+1 M
-11 KATSARKI
+11 
-19 KAYEVYIMQLQTLRL
+19 ELQTLYL
-34 GDAGPLVGFLQ
+34 GSTGPLVGFLQ
-45 LVLKRLGFYSGK
+45 FVLKRLGFYSGEV
-57 INYKFDGETERAVAA
+57 NYVFDETTERAVAA
-72 FQSALG
+72 LQSALG
-78 LSSDGTV
+78 LSDDGVV
-85 GQKTRAALE
+85 GPRSWEAFE
-94 PYFTGNYRYTVRE
+94 PYFTGNHYYTVRE
-107 GDTLFSI
+107 GDTLSSI
-114 ASKSG
+114 ASKSNT
-119 SNLKMLL
+119 NLKMLL
-126 AANDLADPD
+126 AANDLAEPD
-135 NLFVGQRIIVPFSE
+135 NLFVGQKILIPFSE
-149 FVVPATLRF
+149 FVVPTTLRF

-168 SLCARYPF
+168 SLAARYPF
-176 LSLFSIGRSALGKDI
+176 LSFSSIGKSVLGKDLVS
-191 AALRL
+191 LRL
-196 GRGEK
+196 GRGK
-201 VVSYNAS
+201 KIVSYNAS

-232 TESRLGDYDPREV
+232 TERRLGDYDPREV

-257 DPDGVDLV
+257 DPDGVNLV
-265 TGQIAAGSELYK
+265 TGQIPADSTLYE
-277 NAEKLNIFGFPFPD
+277 NAEKLNTFGLPFPE
-291 GWKANIEGTDLN
+291 GWKANIAGTDLN
-303 LNYPAGWEQARRI
+303 LNYPAGWEEARRI
-316 KFAQGFTS
+316 KYAQGFTS
-324 PAPRDFVGEYP
+324 PAPRDFVGDYP

-370 ADYDPPRG
+370 ADYDPPRS

-436 ILSDNLGILM
+436 IFSDNLGILM

>member
-1 MRIDQKPVRT
+1 M
-11 KATSARKI
+11 
-19 KAYEVYIMQLQTLRL
+19 ELQTLYS
-34 GDAGPLVGFLQ
+34 GSTGPLVGFLQ
-45 LVLKRLGFYSGK
+45 FVLKRLGFYSGEV
-57 INYKFDGETERAVAA
+57 NYVFDETTERAVAA
-72 FQSALG
+72 LQSALG
-78 LSSDGTV
+78 LYDDGVV
-85 GQKTRAALE
+85 GPRSWAAFE
-94 PYFTGNYRYTVRE
+94 PYFTGNYYYTVRA
-107 GDTLFSI
+107 GDTLSSI
-114 ASKSG
+114 ASKSNT
-119 SNLKMLL
+119 NLKMLL
-126 AANDLADPD
+126 AANDLSDPD
-135 NLFVGQRIIVPFSE
+135 NLFVGQKILIPFSE
-149 FVVPATLRF
+149 FVVPTTLRF

-168 SLCARYPF
+168 SLAARYPF
-176 LSLFSIGRSALGKDI
+176 LSFSSIGKSVLGKDLVS
-191 AALRL
+191 LRL

-232 TESRLGDYDPREV
+232 TERRLGDYDPREV

-257 DPDGVDLV
+257 DPDGVNLV
-265 TGQIAAGSELYK
+265 TGQIPAGSTLYE
-277 NAEKLNIFGFPFPD
+277 NAEKLNTFGLPFPE
-291 GWKANIEGTDLN
+291 GWKANIAGTDLN
-303 LNYPAGWEQARRI
+303 LNYPAGWEEARRI
-316 KFAQGFTS
+316 KYAQGFTS
-324 PAPRDFVGEYP
+324 PAPRDFVGDYP

-370 ADYDPPRG
+370 ADYDPPRS

-436 ILSDNLGILM
+436 IFSDNLGILM

>member
-1 MRIDQKPVRT
+1 M
-11 KATSARKI
+11 
-19 KAYEVYIMQLQTLRL
+19 ELQTLYL
-34 GDAGPLVGFLQ
+34 GSTGPLVGFLQ
-45 LVLKRLGFYSGK
+45 FVLKRLGFYSGEV
-57 INYKFDGETERAVAA
+57 NYVFDETTERAVAA
-72 FQSALG
+72 LQSALG
-78 LSSDGTV
+78 LYDDGVV
-85 GQKTRAALE
+85 GPRSWAAFE
-94 PYFTGNYRYTVRE
+94 PYFTGNYYYTVRA
-107 GDTLFSI
+107 GDTLSSI
-114 ASKSG
+114 ASKSNT
-119 SNLKMLL
+119 NLKMLL
-126 AANDLADPD
+126 AANDLSDPD
-135 NLFVGQRIIVPFSE
+135 NLFVGQKILIPFSE
-149 FVVPATLRF
+149 FIVPTTLRF

-168 SLCARYPF
+168 SLAARYPF
-176 LSLFSIGRSALGKDI
+176 LSFSSIGKSVLGKDLVS
-191 AALRL
+191 LRL

-232 TESRLGDYDPREV
+232 TERRLGDYDPREV

-257 DPDGVDLV
+257 DPDGVNLV
-265 TGQIAAGSELYK
+265 TGQIPAGSTLYE
-277 NAEKLNIFGFPFPD
+277 NAEKLNTFGLPFPE
-291 GWKANIEGTDLN
+291 GWKANIAGTDLN
-303 LNYPAGWEQARRI
+303 LNYPAGWEEARRI

-324 PAPRDFVGEYP
+324 PAPRDFVGDYP

-370 ADYDPPRG
+370 ADYDPPRS

-436 ILSDNLGILM
+436 IFSDNLEILM